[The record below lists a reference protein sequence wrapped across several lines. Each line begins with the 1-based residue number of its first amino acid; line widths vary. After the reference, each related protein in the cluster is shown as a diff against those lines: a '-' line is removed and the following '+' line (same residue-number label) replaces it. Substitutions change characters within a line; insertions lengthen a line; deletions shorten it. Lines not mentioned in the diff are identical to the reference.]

1 MKLKKIYRFD
11 NNRQIWR
18 IIPTEEGKLVIEER
32 NPELKQVYFHCLE
45 TESGKKI
52 FKNFQLDDNFW
63 VGIESIKNDIIFF
76 HKFAKPD
83 MPKHRGIF
91 AYDIKSQNLI
101 WENPELIYQ
110 FIYDDK
116 LYAFK
121 ERFEGKYFY
130 SINPLDGEILE
141 EIGDDHYSINN
152 LRNEAI
158 IKGENQ
164 VYLFPEIVRD
174 GLLDDKR
181 AIDLISKLKNDFV
194 ISGNV
199 EFIIMNELLLL
210 SFHEVSS
217 NGNFN
222 NLFKVVDLD
231 KGKYILEEII
241 NKEANL
247 YLTDSF
253 FVKNNILFLLFGK
266 TRLQVYKIIF

>member
-18 IIPTEEGKLVIEER
+18 IIPTNDGKLVIEER

-45 TESGKKI
+45 TESGRKI
-52 FKNFQLDDNFW
+52 LRNFQLEDNFW
-63 VGIESIKNDIIFF
+63 VGIESVQGDIIFF

-110 FIYDDK
+110 FIYDEK

-130 SINPLDGEILE
+130 SLNPLNGEILE
-141 EIGDDHYSINN
+141 EIGNDHNSINN
-152 LRNEAI
+152 LRNEALTKEEN
-158 IKGENQ
+158 KG
-164 VYLFPEIVRD
+164 YLFPEVVKD
-174 GLLDDKR
+174 GLLEDKR
-181 AIDLISKLKNDFV
+181 AIEFISKLRNDFV

-199 EFIIMNELLLL
+199 EFIIMDDLLLT

-217 NGNFN
+217 KGNFN
-222 NLFKVVDLD
+222 NLFKAVDLNT
-231 KGKYILEEII
+231 GKYILEEVI
-241 NKEANL
+241 NKETNL

-253 FVKNNILFLLFGK
+253 FVKDNILFLLFGK

>member
-18 IIPTEEGKLVIEER
+18 IIPKDDGKLVIEER

-52 FKNFQLDDNFW
+52 FKNFQPDDNFW
-63 VGIESIKNDIIFF
+63 VGIEAIKDNIIFF

-91 AYDIKSQNLI
+91 AYDIRSQNLI

-110 FIYDDK
+110 FIYDEK

-121 ERFEGKYFY
+121 EKFEGKYFY
-130 SINPLDGEILE
+130 SINLLNGKILE
-141 EIGDDHYSINN
+141 EIGDDYNSINN
-152 LRNEAI
+152 LRNEAS
-158 IKGENQ
+158 IKEENKG
-164 VYLFPEIVRD
+164 YHFPENAKAD
-174 GLLDDKR
+174 MLDDKR
-181 AIDLISKLKNDFV
+181 AVDFINKLRNDFV
-194 ISGNV
+194 ISGNI
-199 EFIIMNELLLL
+199 EFIIMDHLLLT

-217 NGNFN
+217 KGNFN
-222 NLFKVVDLD
+222 NLFKAVDLD
-231 KGKYILEEII
+231 TGKYILEEVI
-241 NKEANL
+241 NKETNL

-253 FVKNNILFLLFGK
+253 FIKDSFLILLFGK
-266 TRLQVYKIIF
+266 SRFQVYKIIF